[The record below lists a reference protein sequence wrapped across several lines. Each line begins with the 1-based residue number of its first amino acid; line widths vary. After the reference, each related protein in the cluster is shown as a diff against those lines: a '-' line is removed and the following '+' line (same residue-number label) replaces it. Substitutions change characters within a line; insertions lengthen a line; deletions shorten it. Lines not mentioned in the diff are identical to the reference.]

1 MVFHNWIAAVLFGT
15 PKDSQTFVETLVFTP
30 PAVHTLTM
38 FELSVTAS
46 NLNTATDVLAAAGG
60 GAALDQVFG
69 MSAAAGV
76 ISLGLLYLAFMHRTR
91 RITWLGRLADYAG
104 SKTNLPGWAALPL
117 VLFIS
122 TILTAF
128 LGFIWDVSL
137 HIGKGRDEGPLA
149 NPAHYF
155 ILVGLF
161 FLFIAGAL
169 AMILPLDEK
178 PGRAAIKLTRTW
190 YVPTGGVLIMGAG
203 LYALIGFPLDDIW
216 HRIFGQDVTL
226 WGPTHLML
234 IGGAGLSLIG
244 VILLEHEGRIAMG
257 SDAEGPDP
265 RWSKSP
271 VLTWMIRASA
281 FGGLIIGLSVFQI
294 EYDFGIEQFQLI
306 FQPMLI
312 TGAGAFALVAARSMV
327 GPGAALFAVGF
338 AAVVREITALIVGP
352 VFGDPHN
359 VFALY
364 LGAAIVVEVL
374 ALTPLIKRRL
384 LFGAVAGLGVGT
396 LGIWGESFWVDA
408 VYLFPWTSSMWID
421 TLWMTIPV
429 GVTTGL
435 CGGLFSQLL
444 SGDGVPRPAV
454 RRGVVLAMILALTGT
469 VWNGLTFDVPTDA
482 TASVRLTDAE
492 SVDGFRMVTAEVEL
506 DPADLV
512 SDDPEWVSILAWQGG
527 GDTLRG
533 LVVDSLERTGP
544 GTYRSTKPVPV
555 DGKWKTVLRIHDG
568 RTLTAAPIY
577 LAGDEAIGAPEV
589 AAEPSFT
596 RDLVSEITLLQR
608 ERNFDHPAWL
618 FAAASL
624 IVLVCTLLLVW
635 ALSWGAVRISSVTP
649 RNSLRNTRSTEVPSR
664 T

>member
-1 MVFHNWIAAVLFGT
+1 
-15 PKDSQTFVETLVFTP
+15 
-30 PAVHTLTM
+30 M
-38 FELSVTAS
+38 FEISVTGSNPNWAS
-46 NLNTATDVLAAAGG
+46 GIVAQESGGQGG

-76 ISLGLLYLAFMHRTR
+76 ISLGLLYLAFLHRTR
-91 RITWLGRLADYAG
+91 RITWLGRLADFAG
-104 SKTNLPGWAALPL
+104 AKSNLPGWAALPL

-137 HIGKGRDEGPLA
+137 HIGRGRDEGPLA

-190 YVPTGGVLIMGAG
+190 YVPTGGILIAGAG

-265 RWSKSP
+265 RWTKSP
-271 VLTWMIRASA
+271 ILTWMIRGSA
-281 FGGLIIGLSVFQI
+281 FGGLLIGLSVFQI
-294 EYDFGIEQFQLI
+294 EYDFGVEQFQLI

-312 TGAGAFALVAARSMV
+312 AGAGAFALVAARLMV
-327 GPGAALFAVGF
+327 GPGSALFAVAF
-338 AAVVREITALIVGP
+338 AAVVREITALLVGP
-352 VFGDPHN
+352 IFGEPHN

-364 LGAAIVVEVL
+364 LGAAVVVEVL
-374 ALTPLIKRRL
+374 ALTPLVKRRL

-396 LGIWGESFWVDA
+396 LGVWGESWWIDA
-408 VYLFPWTSSMWID
+408 VYLFPWTSSMWVD

-435 CGGLFSQLL
+435 CAGLFAQAL
-444 SGDGVPRPAV
+444 SGDGIPRPAV
-454 RRGVVLAMILALTGT
+454 RRTVVLAMILALGGT
-469 VWNGLTFDVPTDA
+469 VANGLTFDVPTDA
-482 TASVRLTDAE
+482 TASVRLTDADPI
-492 SVDGFRMVTAEVEL
+492 DGFRTVTAEVTI
-506 DPADLV
+506 DPPNLV

-527 GDTLRG
+527 GDTFRG
-533 LVVDSLERTGP
+533 LVVDRLERTGV

-555 DGKWKTVLRIHDG
+555 DGTWKTVLRVHDG
-568 RTLTAAPIY
+568 RTLTAAPIFM
-577 LAGDEAIGAPEV
+577 AADEGIGAEEV
-589 AAEPSFT
+589 SAEQSFT
-596 RDLVSEITLLQR
+596 RDLGSEIALLQR
-608 ERNFDHPAWL
+608 ERSFDHPTWL

-624 IVLVCTLLLVW
+624 VVLVCTLLLVW
-635 ALSWGAVRISSVTP
+635 ALAWGTVRISGVTP
-649 RNSLRNTRSTEVPSR
+649 RNALRNSTTNRAASR

>member
-1 MVFHNWIAAVLFGT
+1 
-15 PKDSQTFVETLVFTP
+15 
-30 PAVHTLTM
+30 M
-38 FELSVTAS
+38 FEISVTAS
-46 NLNTATDVLAAAGG
+46 NLNAAPMTVVAQGSGGQGG

-76 ISLGLLYLAFMHRTR
+76 ISLGLLYLAFLHRTR
-91 RITWLGRLADYAG
+91 RITWLGRLADFAG
-104 SKTNLPGWAALPL
+104 SKANLPGWAALPL
-117 VLFIS
+117 VMFVS

-190 YVPTGGVLIMGAG
+190 YVPTGGVLIAGAG

-234 IGGAGLSLIG
+234 IGGAGLSLVG

-257 SDAEGPDP
+257 SDADGPDP
-265 RWSKSP
+265 RWHKSP
-271 VLTWMIRASA
+271 VVTWLLRSSA
-281 FGGLIIGLSVFQI
+281 FGGLVIGLSVFQI
-294 EYDFGIEQFQLI
+294 EFDFGVEQFQLI

-312 TGAGAFALVAARSMV
+312 AGAGAFALVAARLMV
-327 GPGAALFAVGF
+327 GPGAALFAVAF
-338 AAVVREITALIVGP
+338 AAVVREITALLVGP
-352 VFGDPHN
+352 VFGQPHN

-364 LGAAIVVEVL
+364 LGAAIVVEL
-374 ALTPLIKRRL
+374 IALTPLVRRRL

-396 LGIWGESFWVDA
+396 IGIWGESLWVDA
-408 VYLFPWTSSMWID
+408 VYIFPWTSSMWAD
-421 TLWMTIPV
+421 TLLMTVPV
-429 GVTTGL
+429 GITTGL
-435 CGGLFSQLL
+435 CAGLFAQAL
-444 SGDGVPRPAV
+444 SGDGLPRAAF
-454 RRGVVLAMILALTGT
+454 RRSIVLAMILALAGT
-469 VWNGLTFDVPTDA
+469 TANGLMFDVPTDA
-482 TASVRLTDAE
+482 TATVRLTDAP
-492 SVDGFRMVTAEVEL
+492 SVDGYRMVTADVTI
-506 DPADLV
+506 DPPDLV
-512 SDDPEWVSILAWQGG
+512 SDDPEWLAILAWQGA

-533 LVVDSLERTGP
+533 LVVDKLEQTGP

-555 DGKWKTVLRIHDG
+555 DGTWKTVLRIHDG
-568 RTLTAAPIY
+568 RLLTAAPVFM
-577 LAGDEAIGAPEV
+577 AADPGIGAPEV
-589 AAEPSFT
+589 SADAEFT

-608 ERNFDHPAWL
+608 ERNFDHPSWL
-618 FAAASL
+618 FGAASL
-624 IVLVCTLLLVW
+624 VVLVCTLALVW
-635 ALSWGAVRISSVTP
+635 ALAWGTVRISEVTP
-649 RNSLRNTRSTEVPSR
+649 RNSLRNARTAKTPSR

>member
-1 MVFHNWIAAVLFGT
+1 
-15 PKDSQTFVETLVFTP
+15 
-30 PAVHTLTM
+30 M
-38 FELSVTAS
+38 FAISVTRS
-46 NLNTATDVLAAAGG
+46 NLNAAADVVAQGSGGQGG

-76 ISLGLLYLAFMHRTR
+76 ISLGLLYLAFLHRTR
-91 RITWLGRLADYAG
+91 RITWLGRLADFAG

-117 VLFIS
+117 VLFVS

-137 HIGKGRDEGPLA
+137 HIGAGRDEGSLA

-190 YVPTGGVLIMGAG
+190 YVPTGGVLIMGSG

-244 VILLEHEGRIAMG
+244 VILLEHEGRISMG

-265 RWSKSP
+265 RWTTSP
-271 VLTWMIRASA
+271 ILTWVLRGSA
-281 FGGLIIGLSVFQI
+281 FGGLLIGLSVFQI
-294 EYDFGIEQFQLI
+294 EYDFGVEQFQLI

-312 TGAGAFALVAARSMV
+312 AGAGAFALVAARLMV
-327 GPGAALFAVGF
+327 GPGAALFAVAF
-338 AAVVREITALIVGP
+338 AAVIREITALLVGP
-352 VFGDPHN
+352 IFGEPHN

-364 LGAAIVVEVL
+364 LGAAVVVEAI
-374 ALTPLIKRRL
+374 ALTPLTTRRL
-384 LFGAVAGLGVGT
+384 WFGAVAGLGVGT
-396 LGIWGESFWVDA
+396 IGVWGESLWIDA
-408 VYLFPWTSSMWID
+408 VYLFPWTSSMWAS

-435 CGGLFSQLL
+435 CAGLFAQAL
-444 SGDGVPRPAV
+444 SGDGLPRPAV
-454 RRGVVLAMILALTGT
+454 RRSVVLAMIIALAGT
-469 VWNGLTFDVPTDA
+469 VANGLTFEVPSGA
-482 TASVRLTDAE
+482 TASVRLTDAPP
-492 SVDGFRMVTAEVEL
+492 VDGFRMVTAEVTL

-533 LVVDSLERTGP
+533 LVVDRLEATGP
-544 GTYRSTKPVPV
+544 GTFRSTEPVPV
-555 DGKWKTVLRIHDG
+555 DGTWKTVLRIHDG
-568 RTLTAAPIY
+568 RTLTAAPIFM
-577 LAGDEAIGAPEV
+577 AADPGIGAEEV
-589 AAEPSFT
+589 SADSEFS

-608 ERNFDHPAWL
+608 ERNLDHPTWL

-624 IVLVCTLLLVW
+624 VVLVCTLLLVW
-635 ALSWGAVRISSVTP
+635 ALSWGTVRISGVTP
-649 RNSLRNTRSTEVPSR
+649 RNALRTNNPTRIPSR